1 MRQLNSPEILTGQ
14 PSMFQPG
21 GLSPMQISPL
31 SSPTEQIPV
40 SIQPP
45 TFQAQPRTFQ
55 SSPKAPSFQSATFS
69 PSPSPMSQFTMPAP
83 KSAGR
88 QSRRL
93 SAKRGEI
100 VNDPHY
106 NPQLTLA
113 SQGIDTTKTGFVG
126 NIESLSK
133 INQAYR
139 AVVYTTDNMQLVLMS
154 LRAGEKI
161 GSEIHR
167 DSDQFFRIETGS
179 GIVEIE
185 GVRRAYQDGTA
196 ILVPKG
202 TQHNV
207 IARTET
213 KLYTIY
219 SPPHHAVNKIEPF
232 KQ

>member
-1 MRQLNSPEILTGQ
+1 MRQLNSPEILADQ
-14 PSMFQPG
+14 SSMFLPG
-21 GLSPMQISPL
+21 GLSPMQISPSAFPAGSFNL
-31 SSPTEQIPV
+31 EM
-40 SIQPP
+40 QPP

-55 SSPKAPSFQSATFS
+55 SSPKAPSFQSATFA
-69 PSPSPMSQFTMPAP
+69 PSPSPMAQFTMPPP

-93 SAKRGEI
+93 SAKRGETL
-100 VNDPHY
+100 NDPHY

-133 INQAYR
+133 VNQAYR

-154 LRAGEKI
+154 LRAGEEI

-167 DSDQFFRIETGS
+167 DSDQFFRIESGS
-179 GIVEIE
+179 GVVEID
-185 GVRRAYQDGTA
+185 GFRRAYQDGSA
-196 ILVPKG
+196 ILVPRG
-202 TQHNV
+202 TQHNI

-219 SPPHHAVNKIEPF
+219 SPPHHAPNKIEPF